1 MTQAPPTILLDEGE
15 IRALAGGYVR
25 ADKQL
30 HELHARGFTRAR
42 RSPLSGRIVLER
54 SHYLAV
60 TVGTS
65 QREAQ
70 NVPRP
75 NWTKA
80 ASNGS

>member
-1 MTQAPPTILLDEGE
+1 MTQVPPTILLDAGE

-25 ADKQL
+25 AEKHL
-30 HELHARGFTRAR
+30 YELHARGFTRAR

-60 TVGTS
+60 TAGTS
-65 QREAQ
+65 HCEAQ

-80 ASNGS
+80 T

>member
-1 MTQAPPTILLDEGE
+1 MIQELPPILLGEDE

-42 RSPLSGRIVLER
+42 RSPLSGRVVLER

-60 TVGTS
+60 TVGPS
-65 QREAQ
+65 QLEAQ

-80 ASNGS
+80 A